1 MNSRSTI
8 DLHTHSWCS
17 DGSLRPAELVARAA
31 GAGLEVLALTDHD
44 TIAGVAE
51 AASAAAQ
58 CGVRLVPGVEV
69 SASWRAQGIHVL
81 GLWIDPACVS
91 LRLALDGQAAHRAVR
106 MRRICERL
114 SEIGLPGERLLER
127 VLAHPGLPTRAH
139 LAAALVSEEI
149 VADSDDAFRKYLK
162 KGRAAHIAAEWPA
175 LEIVVGWIVAAG
187 GTACLAHP
195 SRYRLSAGARRQ
207 LLGDFAAAG
216 GKALE
221 VITGG
226 NAPQLV
232 EACAAW
238 ALKFGFTA
246 SLGSDFHHPEV
257 PWNPL
262 GRLAKLPPGVTP
274 VWRGHGL

>member
-1 MNSRSTI
+1 VTTAPAI

-44 TIAGVAE
+44 TIAGVEE
-51 AASAAAQ
+51 AAAAATQ
-58 CGVRLVPGVEV
+58 CGLRLVPGVEV

-81 GLWIDPACVS
+81 GLWIDPACS
-91 LRLALDGQAAHRAVR
+91 ALRLDLEAQAAHRALR
-106 MRRICERL
+106 MRRICGRL
-114 SEIGLPGERLLER
+114 TEIGLPGERLLQR

-139 LAAALVSEEI
+139 LAAALVAEEI
-149 VADSDDAFRKYLK
+149 VAHSDDAFRKYLGR
-162 KGRAAHIAAEWPA
+162 GRAAHIAAEWPPLA
-175 LEIVVGWIVAAG
+175 SVVAWIVGAG

-195 SRYRLSAGARRQ
+195 ARYRLSGGARRQ
-207 LLGDFAAAG
+207 LLADFAAAG
-216 GKALE
+216 GTALE

-226 NAPQLV
+226 NAPHLV
-232 EACAAW
+232 AACCAW
-238 ALKFGFTA
+238 AEKFGLTG

-262 GRLAKLPPGVTP
+262 GRLSKLPPGVTP
-274 VWRGHGL
+274 VWRSHGL

>member
-1 MNSRSTI
+1 
-8 DLHTHSWCS
+8 LHTHSWHS
-17 DGSLRPAELVARAA
+17 DGSLRPADLVARAA

-58 CGVRLVPGVEV
+58 CGLRLVPGVEV

-81 GLWIDPACVS
+81 GLWIDPACTA
-91 LRLALDGQAAHRAVR
+91 LRLALDGQAAHRALR
-106 MRRICERL
+106 MRRICGRL
-114 SEIGLPGERLLER
+114 SEVGLPGDRLLER

-139 LAAALVSEEI
+139 LAAALVSEEV
-149 VADSDDAFRKYLK
+149 VAHSDDAFRKYLG

-175 LEIVVGWIVAAG
+175 LAIVVGWIVAAG

-195 SRYRLSAGARRQ
+195 ARYRLSAGARRR
-207 LLGDFAAAG
+207 LLADFAAAG
-216 GKALE
+216 GTALE
-221 VITGG
+221 VVTGG
-226 NAPQLV
+226 NAPHLV
-232 EACAAW
+232 EGCAAW
-238 ALKFGFTA
+238 ALKFGFSA